1 MRAAVYRR
9 YGPPNVVAIEEVET
23 PVPGDD
29 GVLVKVRGTTVT
41 TGDARMRA
49 FRMPRG
55 FGLPGRLGLGIFAP
69 RTTVLGMDF
78 AGDVA
83 AVGRNVTG
91 FKPGDAVFG
100 AAGRC
105 HAEYVAVQHTG
116 SIALKPAGVSYD
128 EAAAAPFGGVTALVF
143 LKDWAGVR
151 SGDKVLVIG
160 AAGAVGSAAVQIA
173 RDAGADVTGVCSAA
187 NADLVRSLGARRAID
202 YAREDFAQSG
212 ETYGIIMDTVGATS
226 FGRAQSSLKTGGRFL
241 PLVTSLSELLFL
253 PAWTKMTGTKRAIAG
268 VAVASGEKIR
278 ALAQLLDAGRFKP
291 VIGARYPLER
301 IAEAHAAVDTG
312 HKRGNLV
319 VTVGA

>member
-1 MRAAVYRR
+1 MKAAVYRK

-23 PVPGDD
+23 PSPGDD
-29 GVLVKVRGTTVT
+29 DVLVKVRATTVT

-69 RTTVLGMDF
+69 RNTVLGMDF

-83 AVGRNVTG
+83 AVGRNVTA
-91 FKPGDAVFG
+91 FKAGDAVFG

-105 HAEYVAVQHTG
+105 HAEYVKVRHTG

-128 EAAAAPFGGVTALVF
+128 EAAAAPFGGVTVLVF
-143 LKDWAGVR
+143 LREWAGVR
-151 SGDKVLVIG
+151 PGESMLVIG
-160 AAGAVGSAAVQIA
+160 ASGAVGTAAVQIA
-173 RDAGADVTGVCSAA
+173 GDAGAEVTGVCSAG
-187 NADLVRSLGARRAID
+187 NAGLVRSLGARATID
-202 YAREDFAQSG
+202 YAREDFTQNG
-212 ETYGIIMDTVGATS
+212 ESYDIILDTVGVTS
-226 FGRAQSSLKTGGRFL
+226 FARAGGSLKDGGRFL
-241 PLVTSLSELLFL
+241 ALVTSLGELLFL
-253 PAWTKMTGTKRAIAG
+253 PMWTRMTGSKRAIAG
-268 VAVASGEKIR
+268 VATAGQERMR

-312 HKRGNLV
+312 HKRGNVV
-319 VTVGA
+319 VTVGE

>member
-9 YGPPNVVAIEEVET
+9 YGPPNVVAIEEVAT
-23 PVPGDD
+23 PSPGDD
-29 GVLVKVRGTTVT
+29 DVLVKVRATTVT
-41 TGDARMRA
+41 SGDARMRA

-69 RTTVLGMDF
+69 RNTVLGMDF

-83 AVGRNVTG
+83 AVGRNVTA
-91 FKPGDAVFG
+91 FKVGDAVFG

-105 HAEYVAVQHTG
+105 HAEYVVVRHTG

-151 SGDKVLVIG
+151 AGDSVLVIG
-160 AAGAVGSAAVQIA
+160 ASGAVGSAAVQIA
-173 RDAGADVTGVCSAA
+173 RDAGAAVTGVCSAA
-187 NADLVRSLGARRAID
+187 NADLVRSLGARRTID
-202 YAREDFAQSG
+202 YARADFAQSG
-212 ETYGIIMDTVGATS
+212 ETYDIIMDTVGVVS
-226 FGRAQSSLKTGGRFL
+226 FASAEGSLKAGGRFL
-241 PLVTSLSELLFL
+241 ALVTTLSELLFL
-253 PAWTKMTGTKRAIAG
+253 PAWTKLTGTKRAIAG
-268 VAVASGEKIR
+268 VAVAGGEKIR
-278 ALAQLLDAGRFKP
+278 ALAQLLEAGRFKP

-312 HKRGNLV
+312 HKRGNVV